1 MQKIYLRITMKNC
14 SKFSIII
21 IILII
26 SACSQK
32 KDTANEEVKLIEKGT
47 DIAELVQQNVK
58 EAIEMDSIRKQ
69 LGDNSIIDFS
79 VLQKYFPKDIV
90 GYNTEQPTGEFVDFA
105 GEKYSTA
112 SVHYVKNGDGD
123 YIDIK
128 IMDLNKAIG
137 TYTSSVG
144 LWAMGYSPDEKE
156 NTDEISKPTL
166 KNSICYKRYDK
177 LSKEAALYCGID
189 YRFLVEIVATNQMN
203 TKLVQEVFDLMKLEE
218 LVPSGK

>member
-1 MQKIYLRITMKNC
+1 MKNC
-14 SKFSIII
+14 TTITLI
-21 IILII
+21 IILLI
-26 SACSQK
+26 SASCSQK

-47 DIAELVQQNVK
+47 DVAELVQQNVK
-58 EAIEMDSIRKQ
+58 EAIEMDSARKQ
-69 LGDNSIIDFS
+69 LGENSIIDFS

-90 GYNTEQPTGEFVDFA
+90 GYIPEQPTGEMVDFA

-112 SVHYVKNGDGD
+112 AIHYVKNGDGD

-137 TYTSSVG
+137 TYTSSIG
-144 LWAMGYSPDEKE
+144 LWAMGYSPNKKE
-156 NTDEISKPTL
+156 NTDEIFKPTL

-177 LSKEAALYCGID
+177 LTKEAALYCGID